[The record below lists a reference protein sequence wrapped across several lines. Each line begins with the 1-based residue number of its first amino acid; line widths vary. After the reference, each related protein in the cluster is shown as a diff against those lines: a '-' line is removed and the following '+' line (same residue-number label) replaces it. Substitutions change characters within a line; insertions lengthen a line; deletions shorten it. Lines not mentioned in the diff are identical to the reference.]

1 MKQDENVWAQASRY
15 MSLAFVLPVSMGV
28 GFAMGWGL
36 DKLFRTHF
44 LWMIF
49 LGLGLIAGFVELFR
63 QFGVETK
70 RDGG

>member
-1 MKQDENVWAQASRY
+1 
-15 MSLAFVLPVSMGV
+15 
-28 GFAMGWGL
+28 MGWGL